1 MRDGELKMGKGYEK
15 EEHAGGIALDQEVG
29 GYKRRGIEKRINRE
43 QVLCQRWG
51 AMKERRHS
59 AWGCISL
66 GKQREERESGGVRLS
81 WS

>member
-1 MRDGELKMGKGYEK
+1 MGKGYEK
-15 EEHAGGIALDQEVG
+15 ESSTSVIVKDQKEG
-29 GYKRRGIEKRINRE
+29 GYKRGGIEKRINRE

-59 AWGCISL
+59 AWGYISL
-66 GKQREERESGGVRLS
+66 RIQSEERVKGGFGLS